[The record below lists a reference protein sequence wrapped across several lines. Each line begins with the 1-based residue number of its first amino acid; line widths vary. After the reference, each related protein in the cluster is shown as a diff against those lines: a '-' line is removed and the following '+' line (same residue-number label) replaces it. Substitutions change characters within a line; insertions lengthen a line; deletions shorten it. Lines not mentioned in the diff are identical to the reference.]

1 MHCLSASD
9 LLNIWEAGSGRRPV
23 EQALIM
29 LHAALP
35 NTTTDALAKLT
46 IGQRDAL
53 LLRLRELTF
62 GPHLQGVV
70 DCPACQERLELE
82 FDARTLQLSDAALP
96 DPAMT
101 EPQTME
107 RMISE
112 KDYQI
117 TFRLPTSADLAA
129 RASSVDLE
137 QARRTL
143 AEACILSIQ
152 QGSHNTIPAKDLPS
166 DVLIAVIEQME
177 KADPYGNLRFS
188 AVCPACNHSWS
199 IMFDIVSYFW
209 KEISS
214 WAARLMN
221 EVHLLAWAYGW
232 QEKDILAMSAWRRQ
246 RYLELIG
253 S

>member
-1 MHCLSASD
+1 MHSLSASD
-9 LLNIWEAGSGRRPV
+9 LLNIWEAGTGQTPV

-35 NTTTDALAKLT
+35 NTTTDTLAKLT

-53 LLRLRELTF
+53 LLHLRRLTF
-62 GPHLQGVV
+62 GPQLQGVA
-70 DCPACQERLELE
+70 DCPECHERLELG
-82 FDARTLQLSDAALP
+82 FDVYKFQISDPVLP
-96 DPAMT
+96 DLEMIELQKT
-101 EPQTME
+101 ERTIVE
-107 RMISE
+107 SN
-112 KDYQI
+112 YQI
-117 TFRLPTSADLAA
+117 MFRLPTSADVAA
-129 RASSVDLE
+129 CTFSTDVV
-137 QARRTL
+137 QARQTI
-143 AEACILSIQ
+143 AEVCIISIQ
-152 QGSHNTIPAKDLPS
+152 QENNAIQVQDLPAE
-166 DVLIAVIEQME
+166 VLVTVIKQME
-177 KADPYGNLRFS
+177 NADPYGNLNLS
-188 AVCPACNHSWS
+188 AVCPACNHGWS
-199 IMFDIVSYFW
+199 ILFDIVSYFW